1 MKKIIVFGASGD
13 TGKYFVDYLLN
24 TVHTDFEIIASGTKD
39 CRYYEHNNIK
49 YIKVDITQKK
59 DFDKLPKDDVYAVV
73 DLAGF
78 MPARM
83 KGYDP
88 YKYIDVNI
96 TGNLNI
102 LEFCR
107 KNHVSKIL
115 YAQSFGDIK
124 NYAEKDILLKPDM
137 KPDFSY
143 NTDHTI
149 YVMTK
154 NFTVDMIKN
163 YNQMYGISAFI
174 FRLPTIYL
182 YSKTDIYFVDGEER
196 KIGYRLLIDNAIE
209 GKDIEIWGD
218 KTRKKDMVYV
228 KDFCQM
234 MYKALISDRKFGHY
248 NVGTGVG
255 TSLEKQIEGII
266 DVFSDGVHK
275 SKIIERKDKPNSPQY
290 IMDIQNAKDELG
302 YEPKY
307 NYIEML
313 KDLKREMN
321 EKRFD
326 C

>member
-1 MKKIIVFGASGD
+1 M
-13 TGKYFVDYLLN
+13 
-24 TVHTDFEIIASGTKD
+24 
-39 CRYYEHNNIK
+39 
-49 YIKVDITQKK
+49 
-59 DFDKLPKDDVYAVV
+59 YAVV

-174 FRLPTIYL
+174 LDYQQYIY
-182 YSKTDIYFVDGEER
+182 IP
-196 KIGYRLLIDNAIE
+196 
-209 GKDIEIWGD
+209 
-218 KTRKKDMVYV
+218 
-228 KDFCQM
+228 
-234 MYKALISDRKFGHY
+234 
-248 NVGTGVG
+248 
-255 TSLEKQIEGII
+255 KQIHTLSME
-266 DVFSDGVHK
+266 K
-275 SKIIERKDKPNSPQY
+275 KEKL
-290 IMDIQNAKDELG
+290 ATG
-302 YEPKY
+302 Y
-307 NYIEML
+307 
-313 KDLKREMN
+313 
-321 EKRFD
+321 
-326 C
+326 